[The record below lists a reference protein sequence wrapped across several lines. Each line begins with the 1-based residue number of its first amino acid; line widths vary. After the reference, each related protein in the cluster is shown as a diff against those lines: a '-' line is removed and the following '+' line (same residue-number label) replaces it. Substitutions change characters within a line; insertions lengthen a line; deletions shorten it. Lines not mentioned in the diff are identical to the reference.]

1 MPDVP
6 RLGSG
11 IPLVARSREMTRLR
25 AAFSRS
31 SGGTAGAVL
40 IAGDAGI
47 GKTRMVEEIS
57 AVAAGEDAIVL
68 AGRCVDVGETG
79 LPYLPFAEALTQLR
93 GLGRDDVLTRPALGM
108 LLPDLVVSSHEP
120 SEREPNR
127 FVPNFA
133 PSIGKVQGMQPRRE
147 QDIAQ
152 LRLFD
157 AVHGLLGEL
166 AEDNTVVLVIED
178 LHWADSST
186 RGLLSFL
193 MSRLRTQRLLVV
205 CTYRTD
211 DLHRRHPLRPLI
223 AELVRLP
230 AVERLELSAFDK
242 TSARDFVDALGEG
255 LVDQETVR
263 KVADQSEGNAF
274 FAEELLAAI
283 ADDESGIPSSLADV
297 LLSRVERLSEPAQQV
312 IRLASVA
319 GRTVKH
325 STLREV
331 GDLDDIQLEET
342 LREAVQ
348 HHIFVTGGE
357 QVHYSFR
364 HALMRE
370 AVYSDLLPGERVR
383 LHAGY
388 ARYLKERL
396 DERGNSAAFA
406 YHSMESNSLA
416 NALLAS
422 VKASKEATDLGAPGE
437 ALRHLETALRLWDS
451 VDEEHRPDGV
461 TELQLLRKASWSAGT
476 SGDPER
482 AIAYSRSAVKLA
494 DKECDLEVKV
504 EVRRRLAQTLMAV
517 EGGEIEAKDVIETAW
532 SHAADLPPSS
542 TRAWTLAMYARI
554 MRAEKDMR
562 RCIEYAE
569 MAITDA
575 RAIGAMG
582 AEADA
587 MTTLAT
593 VYETAGEIEKSQN
606 LLLEAEQR
614 AGEAEALTVG
624 LRARFYHGLNRYELG
639 FLDEAAAILADGV
652 ELARSNGL
660 SWSDF
665 GVELRV
671 LQMLNNYASGN
682 WDADE
687 PPEQPRGRISSAIS
701 ARLAACSLQ
710 IAVARGRFADAERLL
725 TNLRPEWEREVQ
737 LALISG
743 WAGAEL
749 AIWRGK
755 PDVAIQRVTEALEYT
770 TRIGGPWMT
779 FNIKFGAIG
788 AAAAADAAAKARVKG
803 EPVAEIVAEGERFV
817 ELARDTAEHQAP
829 RTGKLGPDG
838 RFWALRAEAEL
849 TRLHGRSD
857 PVAWSAVVAT
867 SDYGAIYDHAQACWR
882 HAEALLGTGHRD
894 EAATQLRQ
902 AHAAAVQLGAKPLQ
916 DAVAQLARRA
926 RLSLTEDGAGPRDT
940 VDLFT
945 PREQSV
951 LKLVAMGQTNRQ
963 VGEELYISEKTVS
976 VHLSRIM
983 AKLGASRRAEAV
995 AIAYDR
1001 GLLDS
1006 GTGSD

>member
-11 IPLVARSREMTRLR
+11 IPLVARIREMDRLR

-57 AVAAGEDAIVL
+57 AIAAEQGAVVL

-93 GLGRDDVLTRPALGM
+93 ALGRDDVLARPALGM
-108 LLPDLVVSSHEP
+108 LLPDLVVSSHQTQEP
-120 SEREPNR
+120 EPQR
-127 FVPNFA
+127 FMPNFA
-133 PSIGKVQGMQPRRE
+133 PAIGKVQGMQPRRE

-157 AVHGLLGEL
+157 AVHSLLSEL
-166 AEDNTVVLVIED
+166 AEDSTVVLVIED

-193 MSRLRTQRLLVV
+193 MSRLRTQRMLIV

-211 DLHRRHPLRPLI
+211 DLHRRHPLRPLL

-230 AVERLELSAFDK
+230 AVERVELPPFDK
-242 TSARDFVDALGEG
+242 TAARHFVDALAEG

-263 KVADQSEGNAF
+263 KVAEQSEGNAF

-283 ADDESGIPSSLADV
+283 ADDECGIPSSLADV

-331 GDLDDIQLEET
+331 GDLDDIALEET

-370 AVYSDLLPGERVR
+370 AVYGDLLPGERVR
-383 LHAGY
+383 LHAAY
-388 ARYLKERL
+388 ARYLKGRL

-416 NALLAS
+416 NALFAS
-422 VKASKEATDLGAPGE
+422 VKAAKEATELGAPGE

-451 VDEEHRPDGV
+451 VDEQHRPADV
-461 TELQLLRKASWSAGT
+461 TELKLLRKASWSAGT

-482 AIAYSRSAVKLA
+482 AIAYARSAVKVA
-494 DKECDLEVKV
+494 DRQSDLEVKV
-504 EVRRRLAQTLMAV
+504 EVRRRLAQTLMAIDGSEEEARAV
-517 EGGEIEAKDVIETAW
+517 IEAAW
-532 SHAADLPPSS
+532 AKAADLPPSP
-542 TRAWTLAMYARI
+542 TRAWVAAVYAR
-554 MRAEKDMR
+554 MLRAEGELR
-562 RCIEYAE
+562 LAREHAESAIE
-569 MAITDA
+569 DA
-575 RAIGAMG
+575 RAVGATG

-587 MTTLAT
+587 LTTLAI
-593 VYETAGEIEKSQN
+593 VVEASGAIEESHN
-606 LLLEAEQR
+606 LLMSAKDR
-614 AGEAEALTVG
+614 ASAADAITVG
-624 LRARFYHGLNRYELG
+624 LRARFYDGLSRYELG
-639 FLDEAAAILADGV
+639 LFDEAATVLAEGIQ
-652 ELARSNGL
+652 LARSTGL

-665 GVELRV
+665 GVELRW
-671 LQMLNNYASGN
+671 LQTLTQYASGN
-682 WDADE
+682 WNAADE
-687 PPEQPRGRISSAIS
+687 QLEQPRGRISSTVT
-701 ARLAACSLQ
+701 ARLAAANLY
-710 IAVARGRFADAERLL
+710 IVVGRGRFADAERLL
-725 TNLRPEWEREVQ
+725 TNLRSEWRELQ
-737 LALISG
+737 IALASG
-743 WAGAEL
+743 TAGAEL
-749 AIWRGK
+749 ASWRGK
-755 PDVAIQRVTEALEYT
+755 PDVAIQRAAEVLEWS
-770 TRIGGPWMT
+770 RRVIGPWPMVG
-779 FNIKFGAIG
+779 IKLGTL
-788 AAAAADAAAKARVKG
+788 AASAAADAVAKARVKG
-803 EPVAEIVAEGERFV
+803 EPIAEMLAEGERFA
-817 ELARDTAEHQAP
+817 ELALQTAVNSTP
-829 RTGKLGPDG
+829 RAGTLGPDG
-838 RFWALRAEAEL
+838 LFWAARAKAEL
-849 TRLHGRSD
+849 TRLHGASD
-857 PVAWSAVVAT
+857 PDAWSKVVEA
-867 SDYGAIYDHAQACWR
+867 SDYGAVYDQAQARWR
-882 HAEALLGTGHRD
+882 YAEALLGADRRD
-894 EAATQLRQ
+894 EASTQLRL
-902 AHAAAVQLGAKPLQ
+902 AYKTADELGAKPLL
-916 DAVAQLARRA
+916 DALAQLARRA
-926 RLSLTEDGAGPRDT
+926 RLSLTEDGPGPRDT

-1001 GLLDS
+1001 GLLK
-1006 GTGSD
+1006 